1 METVRNLKKAKTWNM
16 VLLVLCS
23 IFLIITLFSLPTA
36 LNPDPS
42 LYNEQLLGPQAS
54 QLYEQANSLQSKVYA
69 SIDVVISI
77 AIVVLLFLNNQK
89 LKRRTLASKT
99 PYYLYLGWAVVGI
112 VYSLLFTPSVDLGEM
127 TQMMTIITLVIQ
139 ILLALPA
146 ILTLIYLFK
155 ADTEEEI

>member
-1 METVRNLKKAKTWNM
+1 
-16 VLLVLCS
+16 
-23 IFLIITLFSLPTA
+23 
-36 LNPDPS
+36 
-42 LYNEQLLGPQAS
+42 
-54 QLYEQANSLQSKVYA
+54 
-69 SIDVVISI
+69 
-77 AIVVLLFLNNQK
+77 
-89 LKRRTLASKT
+89 
-99 PYYLYLGWAVVGI
+99 VGI

>member
-1 METVRNLKKAKTWNM
+1 METVKYLKKAKTWNM

-23 IFLIITLFSLPTA
+23 LFLVITLLSLPTA

-42 LYNEQLLGPQAS
+42 LYSKQILGPQAS

-77 AIVVLLFLNNQK
+77 AVVVLLFLNNQK
-89 LKRRTLASKT
+89 LKRRTRASKT

-112 VYSLLFTPSVDLGEM
+112 IYSLLFSPAVDLGEM

-139 ILLALPA
+139 VLFALPA
-146 ILTLIYLFK
+146 ILALVYLFK
-155 ADTEEEI
+155 ADTGEEL

>member
-77 AIVVLLFLNNQK
+77 AIVVLLL